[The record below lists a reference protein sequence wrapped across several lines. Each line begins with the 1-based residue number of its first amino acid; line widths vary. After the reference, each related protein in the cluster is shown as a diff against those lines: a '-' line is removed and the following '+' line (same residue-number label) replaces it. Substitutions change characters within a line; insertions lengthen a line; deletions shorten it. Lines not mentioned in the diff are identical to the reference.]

1 MGVLSCARQV
11 WRSENTPEVPRPSE
25 AMELGNLLAAS
36 CVLIRPQLTPEDN
49 YRAHQ
54 FYTRCLIR
62 EEELL
67 CTGLSHRQ
75 VHA

>member
-1 MGVLSCARQV
+1 VRGKYG
-11 WRSENTPEVPRPSE
+11 EVRTHQKYRAPSE